1 MTTEVLGRSQTS
13 ACDGVTTAF
22 PVDLSFKA
30 DGDLK
35 VYLLDALADPNE
47 AGTLLVEGDDYTIDG
62 VGADAAAEVNTAI
75 AYPAGKFIRRWRET
89 ERDQEASYVPNDGFP
104 AKSHETQLDRLS
116 RITEEH
122 DDDLARTIRAPAGE
136 ATIEA
141 MPTIAERRG
150 QLLAF
155 TDDANA
161 DPIAASGSI
170 IIAFLADV
178 LRAGVGI
185 QLVVGTD
192 TITIVNTVT
201 ETGGGAIDAVLL
213 SGDQFDGEAG
223 AGGST
228 AEDVRD
234 IIGTTLQGL
243 GCVVTVDDAG
253 NTVTIDLTQAATAEV
268 IRDVMGLALTPGN
281 AITITPNDPGDTIAI
296 AVSTEAIQD
305 MIATFLVAGTGIS
318 FAYND
323 AGNQLTITNTGLD
336 ASYKGIVPTVRNAA
350 FNFDNTMN
358 GRATDWTG
366 GAADATIRLDAT
378 FALDAGW
385 CHRIRNSGVGVL
397 NIHRADPAISLVQP
411 SDTASGDV
419 GIPIGAVA
427 FIECW
432 GADDFT
438 ISVSA

>member
-1 MTTEVLGRSQTS
+1 
-13 ACDGVTTAF
+13 
-22 PVDLSFKA
+22 
-30 DGDLK
+30 
-35 VYLLDALADPNE
+35 
-47 AGTLLVEGDDYTIDG
+47 
-62 VGADAAAEVNTAI
+62 
-75 AYPAGKFIRRWRET
+75 
-89 ERDQEASYVPNDGFP
+89 
-104 AKSHETQLDRLS
+104 
-116 RITEEH
+116 
-122 DDDLARTIRAPAGE
+122 
-136 ATIEA
+136 
-141 MPTIAERRG
+141 
-150 QLLAF
+150 
-155 TDDANA
+155 
-161 DPIAASGSI
+161 
-170 IIAFLADV
+170 
-178 LRAGVGI
+178 
-185 QLVVGTD
+185 
-192 TITIVNTVT
+192 
-201 ETGGGAIDAVLL
+201 
-213 SGDQFDGEAG
+213 
-223 AGGST
+223 
-228 AEDVRD
+228 
-234 IIGTTLQGL
+234 
-243 GCVVTVDDAG
+243 
-253 NTVTIDLTQAATAEV
+253 
-268 IRDVMGLALTPGN
+268 
-281 AITITPNDPGDTIAI
+281 
-296 AVSTEAIQD
+296 